1 MKEITV
7 AWTMVK
13 SRGLPPILSPQKRRK
28 EKNLGGRSRITGPAV
43 FTLTLYFLKGL
54 SFLEAK
60 SPLYLVLRIPFPSNI
75 FKE

>member
-13 SRGLPPILSPQKRRK
+13 SRGLPAILSPQKRRK
-28 EKNLGGRSRITGPAV
+28 EKTLGCRSRMTGSAV
-43 FTLTLYFLKGL
+43 PTLTLFFLKGL

-60 SPLYLVLRIPFPSNI
+60 SPLYLVLRILFPSEI